1 MIDIHTASF
10 YGSSYIALSLQ
21 EARSTT
27 DLSFRFRTS
36 RPDALLF
43 LAAGRTD
50 YCLVV
55 LQSGAVKVRVNL
67 GAGEAEMATPRD
79 LRLDDLAW
87 HDVHIHG
94 KDADFTLTVD
104 GVHTSKYAFT
114 SMIYLPIKLG
124 IRTDANHWNGWLIT
138 IGLSCRAVST
148 N

>member
-1 MIDIHTASF
+1 MIYKLIKLLLSNNDCILLVQLVTAASF
-10 YGSSYIALSLQ
+10 YGSSYIALPLQ

-55 LQSGAVKVRVNL
+55 LQSAALKVRINL
-67 GAGEAEMATPRD
+67 GAGEAEVATPRG

-87 HDVHIHG
+87 HDVRIHR

-104 GVHTSKYAFT
+104 GLHSSKYILA
-114 SMIYLPIKLG
+114 MPI
-124 IRTDANHWNGWLIT
+124 NCLIP
-138 IGLSCRAVST
+138 G
-148 N
+148 

>member
-1 MIDIHTASF
+1 LFFCSTASF
-10 YGSSYIALSLQ
+10 YGSSYIALPLQ

-55 LQSGAVKVRVNL
+55 LQAAALKVRINL
-67 GAGEAEMATPRD
+67 GAGEAEVATPRG

-87 HDVHIHG
+87 HDVRIHR

-104 GVHTSKYAFT
+104 GLHSSK
-114 SMIYLPIKLG
+114 
-124 IRTDANHWNGWLIT
+124 
-138 IGLSCRAVST
+138 
-148 N
+148 